1 MLLGKD
7 FSNLENAIRE
17 DGTDVVTNLA
27 LGKKMQSRKVT

>member
-7 FSNLENAIRE
+7 FSHLENAIRE

-27 LGKKMQSRKVT
+27 LGKKCKAGK